1 MVVERLTSLAGIF
14 ILLFLAWLVSRD
26 RRHFNLRLLCTGLGM
41 QCLFALIVFKL
52 PAGVVVF
59 SWLNDAVLRIISFAK
74 DGLYFVLGP
83 LALSPGETGPMGE
96 SSPGFILAF
105 QVLPSIVFFS
115 SVIAL
120 LYYLRIVPF
129 LVRLF
134 ARIFAYLMRVSG
146 AEALCAASNIFVGV
160 ESAVTVRPFIRHM
173 TRSELCT
180 VLTSGMGTIAS
191 TVMALYV
198 GFLHQTFPAI
208 AGHLISAS
216 VISAPAAIMMSKLV
230 LPETDT
236 PITLGVRVAV
246 PRDDRSASWIE
257 SIINGANDGV
267 KLCVGIITLLLA
279 FLGLL
284 SMCNWILAMIGNTF
298 WGSEW
303 SFQVLLGYL
312 YYPLAVIMGIPLE
325 DAPHVA
331 TLLGERTIATE
342 VVAYQH
348 LNQLIQDGVIVNAR
362 TITIVSYA
370 LCGFAHIASL
380 AIFVGGFSALA
391 PKRARD
397 LAHVGFRALYAAT
410 LACLMTGAVAGLF
423 A

>member
-1 MVVERLTSLAGIF
+1 
-14 ILLFLAWLVSRD
+14 
-26 RRHFNLRLLCTGLGM
+26 
-41 QCLFALIVFKL
+41 
-52 PAGVVVF
+52 
-59 SWLNDAVLRIISFAK
+59 
-74 DGLYFVLGP
+74 
-83 LALSPGETGPMGE
+83 
-96 SSPGFILAF
+96 
-105 QVLPSIVFFS
+105 
-115 SVIAL
+115 
-120 LYYLRIVPF
+120 
-129 LVRLF
+129 
-134 ARIFAYLMRVSG
+134 
-146 AEALCAASNIFVGV
+146 
-160 ESAVTVRPFIRHM
+160 
-173 TRSELCT
+173 
-180 VLTSGMGTIAS
+180 
-191 TVMALYV
+191 
-198 GFLHQTFPAI
+198 
-208 AGHLISAS
+208 
-216 VISAPAAIMMSKLV
+216 MMSKLV

-391 PKRARD
+391 PTRARD